1 MSYQV
6 IKAFT
11 DGNANSANNLGEKH
25 VYWEGD
31 VYPFKSYAGAC
42 TKLRIAELTNGGFIK
57 EIDEDG
63 RTDSE
68 D

>member
-1 MSYQV
+1 MSFRV

-11 DGNANSANNLGEKH
+11 DGNANSANSLGEKH
-25 VYWEGD
+25 VYWKGD

-42 TKLRIAELTNGGFIK
+42 TKLRIAELTKGGFIK
-57 EIDEDG
+57 EIDANG
-63 RTDSE
+63 RIDSK

>member
-31 VYPFKSYAGAC
+31 AYPFKSYAGAM
-42 TKLRIAELTNGGFIK
+42 TKLRIAELTNGGYIQ
-57 EIDEDG
+57 EVDNDG
-63 RTDSE
+63 RTDQE